1 MVLEGKK
8 IAFLGDS
15 ITRGIYLP
23 DENDCYAKIVERAV
37 PWGEF
42 HNYSVPGSRIGEYI
56 GPDPKHIKGSF
67 LERYPQM
74 PDGMDIVVV
83 FGGTNDFGIGNAP
96 MGEGTDRSPETFCG
110 AVNLLMDELKE
121 KYPEATVVVITP
133 LHRRNENIPNEYSG
147 AILDE
152 YIWELCKK
160 AVENGFHLF
169 DLRSVPALQPTVAYY
184 RDLIIE
190 DGIHPNEKAHQIIA
204 DELLQYL
211 KSL

>member
-74 PDGMDIVVV
+74 PDGMDIAVV

-96 MGEGTDRSPETFCG
+96 MGDDSDRDPYTFYG
-110 AVNLLMDELKE
+110 AVNLLFDGLKR
-121 KYPEATVVVITP
+121 KYPDASVVVILP
-133 LHRRNENIPNEYSG
+133 LHRKDENRPNMYSG
-147 AILDE
+147 AVLED
-152 YIWELCKK
+152 YVQVLRKK
-160 AVENGFHLF
+160 ASEYGFLPC
-169 DLRSVPALQPTVAYY
+169 DLRSAPGLQGDDAYY
-184 RDLIIE
+184 SDFME
-190 DGIHPNEKAHQIIA
+190 DGLHPFEKTHARLA
-204 DELLQYL
+204 EELLKYL
-211 KSL
+211 KMA